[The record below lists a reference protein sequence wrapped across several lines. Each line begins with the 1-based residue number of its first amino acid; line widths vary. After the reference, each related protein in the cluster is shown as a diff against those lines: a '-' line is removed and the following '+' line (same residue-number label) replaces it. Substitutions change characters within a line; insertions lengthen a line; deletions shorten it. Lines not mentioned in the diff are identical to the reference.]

1 MLLNSKAAVKLN
13 LTLRSLYQKKYYY
26 RPIVSCASLRNFSS
40 STDDTSGQAES
51 EPLPQPPPML
61 EFEAPKDDSYQ
72 DF

>member
-13 LTLRSLYQKKYYY
+13 LTLRSLYQKKNYY
-26 RPIVSCASLRNFSS
+26 RPIASMRNFSS
-40 STDDTSGQAES
+40 STENDNTSGQSES
-51 EPLPQPPPML
+51 LPKPPPML